1 MAQDMTNECLFAKLS
16 YLIGKGYSNERIKTL
31 MATSLRGE
39 LTNASQLEQR
49 YELANSD
56 MVLAV
61 ADYLKVTDNE
71 EIRKI
76 STSLTPVLINSVAQ
90 AGNLKLFIQMHKEGA
105 DLDAID
111 YNGKSVLHILSNMDE
126 TPEHIEILNY
136 IVKSKVNLDLLDNK
150 ARSALYLAIE

>member
-1 MAQDMTNECLFAKLS
+1 
-16 YLIGKGYSNERIKTL
+16 
-31 MATSLRGE
+31 
-39 LTNASQLEQR
+39 
-49 YELANSD
+49 

-71 EIRKI
+71 EIKKI
-76 STSLTPVLINSVAQ
+76 STSLTPVLVNSVAQ

-111 YNGKSVLHILSNMDE
+111 YNGKSVLHILTNMDE
-126 TPEHIEILNY
+126 STDHVNILNY
-136 IVKSKVNLDLLDNK
+136 IVKCKVNLDLLDNK